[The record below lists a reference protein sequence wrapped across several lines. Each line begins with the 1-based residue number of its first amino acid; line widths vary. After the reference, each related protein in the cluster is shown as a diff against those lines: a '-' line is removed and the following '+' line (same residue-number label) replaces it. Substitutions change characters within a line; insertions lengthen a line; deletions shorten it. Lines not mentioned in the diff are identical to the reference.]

1 MSNGNGVTATL
12 SGAAESVKDKAVEI
26 GEAVAAT
33 ASETVAKAK
42 KAAKKARKT
51 VSADIAKAKKAVA
64 KRTDKATKAV

>member
-12 SGAAESVKDKAVEI
+12 SGAAESVKETVAGI
-26 GEAVAAT
+26 GEAVAST

-51 VSADIAKAKKAVA
+51 VTADIAKAKRPWPSAPT
-64 KRTDKATKAV
+64 RPPRR